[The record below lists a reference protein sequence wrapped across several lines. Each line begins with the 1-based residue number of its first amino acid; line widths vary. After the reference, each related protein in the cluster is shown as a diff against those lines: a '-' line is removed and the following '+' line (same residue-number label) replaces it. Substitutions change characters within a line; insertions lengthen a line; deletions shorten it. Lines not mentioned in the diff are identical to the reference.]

1 MVKVSVVIPIYGVER
16 YIHQTL
22 TSVLNQTFE
31 DFEVILVDDESPD
44 RSIEICQMFDEDPRL
59 QIIHQKNRG
68 LAGARNSGIRQA
80 EGEYIALLDGDDLWE
95 PEKLA
100 RHIAHLDANPEV
112 GLSFS
117 PSALIDA
124 EGRANG
130 SYLSPKLTDIEL
142 ADLFR
147 QNPVGN
153 GSAPVLRRSMLADI
167 AFPSSHHRG
176 ELCFFDEDF
185 RRSEDIEC
193 WIRICAQTQWRM
205 EGIPAPLTRYRVND
219 QGLSAN
225 LLKQLGS
232 WHQVLEKIRSYN
244 PQLAQQ
250 WGGLSVA
257 YRSRMLARQA
267 MRLRDGKQALKL
279 SKRALQSDWRIL
291 RDEPLKTLRVLLGAA
306 LLRFLP
312 GLYGRVEAIALQLT
326 HRPQQH
332 LSHES

>member
-44 RSIEICQMFDEDPRL
+44 RSIEICQGFTDPRL

-80 EGEYIALLDGDDLWE
+80 QGEYIALLDGDDLWE

-100 RHIAHLDANPEV
+100 RHVAHLEANPDV

-117 PSALIDA
+117 PSAFIDPD
-124 EGRANG
+124 GQANG
-130 SYLSPKLTDIEL
+130 SFLSPKLTGIRLE
-142 ADLFR
+142 DLFR

-153 GSAPVLRRSMLADI
+153 GSAPVLRRSMLAEI

-176 ELCFFDEDF
+176 ELCYFDEDF

-193 WIRICAQTQWRM
+193 WIRICAQTPWKM
-205 EGIPAPLTRYRVND
+205 EGIPAPLTLYRINA
-219 QGLSAN
+219 QGLSAS
-225 LLKQLGS
+225 LLKQLDS
-232 WHQVLEKIRSYN
+232 WHQVLGKIHSYD
-244 PQLAQQ
+244 PQLVQQ

-257 YRSRMLARQA
+257 YRCRMLARQA
-267 MRLRDGKQALKL
+267 LRLRDGKLALELCQQAL
-279 SKRALQSDWRIL
+279 RSDWRIL
-291 RDEPLKTLRVLLGAA
+291 RDEPLRTMRVLCGAA
-306 LLRFLP
+306 LLCFLP
-312 GLYGRVEAIALQLT
+312 GLYARAEAIALQLT
-326 HRPQQH
+326 HRPQRH
-332 LSHES
+332 LSHEN